1 MRGRVRLYLVVCASI
16 VMGSGGFSP
25 GAFLDFVP
33 PALGCPAAVTTTP
46 SISGVFNSSDQ
57 IVVPQLSVTRIASFK
72 IDPATL
78 RRQAT
83 HFRDL
88 AGSTADKAETRIL
101 LELATEY
108 EEQADQASAGQ
119 MDAPR

>member
-16 VMGSGGFSP
+16 VMGAGGFSP

-46 SISGVFNSSDQ
+46 SISGVFNSS
-57 IVVPQLSVTRIASFK
+57 
-72 IDPATL
+72 
-78 RRQAT
+78 
-83 HFRDL
+83 DL